1 MGDDASG
8 SAEGQGSE
16 DYNAGDYNA
25 GDAGAEE
32 YNEEYAW
39 EPPPPS
45 GLEQL
50 EKALSTVS
58 EPIVSVARQAGEAFQ
73 SVLEHPSLLALLPG
87 GSLTL
92 LGVGLVL
99 LSLLLSAVP
108 VIHGIGRF
116 GGGVMF
122 LMGLWV
128 AINEWRLRSGPEAED
143 AGYTPMRPMPAALES
158 LPADTQHPVIGYVF
172 ALLTCTH
179 ALLMFGWPISLLW
192 MLAALVLGYDQGR
205 RYFAQSPED
214 AAELEAGA
222 HGLRL
227 HRWVVVGVV
236 ICSFSLLFSWTR
248 GTLQVPA
255 TSGAEQPLS
264 TLTQGTLL
272 LLACSAVRHRGLSA
286 LHPLGLILMGVWL
299 TLWFFLMMNVYTVGS
314 WLFLPGLLLLD
325 AVIVFHF
332 LPKRRG
338 GDDAYAEQDA
348 ASDMDM
354 QG

>member
-1 MGDDASG
+1 MS
-8 SAEGQGSE
+8 
-16 DYNAGDYNA
+16 
-25 GDAGAEE
+25 
-32 YNEEYAW
+32 
-39 EPPPPS
+39 
-45 GLEQL
+45 
-50 EKALSTVS
+50 
-58 EPIVSVARQAGEAFQ
+58 R
-73 SVLEHPSLLALLPG
+73 G
-87 GSLTL
+87 G
-92 LGVGLVL
+92 
-99 LSLLLSAVP
+99 
-108 VIHGIGRF
+108 
-116 GGGVMF
+116 
-122 LMGLWV
+122 
-128 AINEWRLRSGPEAED
+128 
-143 AGYTPMRPMPAALES
+143 PAALEN
-158 LPADTQHPVIGYVF
+158 LPEETRHPVIGYVF
-172 ALLTCTH
+172 ALLTCTQ
-179 ALLMFGWPISLLW
+179 ALLMFGLPISLLW

-205 RYFAQSPED
+205 RYFAESPED
-214 AAELEAGA
+214 SQEAGA
-222 HGLRL
+222 HGLRP

-338 GDDAYAEQDA
+338 GEGAYTEQDA